1 MATKKATLSVMT
13 PELGRPVPPFSMLER
28 CGALGAPACLF
39 DAHGQFAA
47 AGAPGIPALVD
58 RWLQSAPIQ
67 DRLRAVV
74 MGAKQRGHAM
84 AQVSAF
90 RGCVVTIVAHKDGAM
105 SAGFTVAVLLAP
117 EAMGEPEFAQGCA
130 AAGLETSA
138 VARAALPL
146 AKFGGS
152 GAEVGGKA
160 IAMAGTDL
168 QKIHEQENAL
178 EGFTAQLTD
187 SYDTMDLL
195 YSVGRS
201 MREPFQ
207 PEQFLNFVCQRLFA
221 TMSFA
226 WVAVRFG
233 DDSAIA
239 AGLRGRVVVSGELP
253 ASESMFRTASAP
265 LISGAAYPQ
274 VIESL
279 AHLSTPERPQVL
291 AQPLICKGKAVG
303 VLAAG
308 GKHGDDPDVS
318 SYDIQLIE
326 AAAGYINAFSDNVA
340 LYEDQHNLFMGTVQA
355 LTAAIDAKDR
365 YTFGHSERVAHLAS
379 ALALHTGMNR
389 VQAERVRIAGL
400 VHDVGKIGVPE
411 AVLCK
416 SGKLTAEE
424 YEAIKKHPEIGHTI
438 LRDISLLEDVLP
450 GVLHHHERFDGK
462 GYPHGLVGEKIPYM
476 ARLLAVADTFDAMSS
491 TRSYRAAM
499 PRARVLTEVAQCA
512 GTQFDPV
519 LARAF
524 LALDLTE
531 YDRIVARHA
540 ALHLALAA

>member
-1 MATKKATLSVMT
+1 MAIKQATLSVMT
-13 PELGRPVPPFSMLER
+13 PESGRPLPPVSMLER
-28 CGALGAPACLF
+28 CGSLGVPACLF
-39 DAHGQFAA
+39 DAHGQFAV

-58 RWLQSAPIQ
+58 RWIQSGPML
-67 DRLRAVV
+67 DRLRAAV
-74 MGAKQRGHAM
+74 MGARERGLAM
-84 AQVSAF
+84 VQVSAF
-90 RGCVVTIVAHKDGAM
+90 RGCVITVIAHKDGAL
-105 SAGFTVAVLLAP
+105 SAGFTAAVLLAP
-117 EAMGEPEFAQGCA
+117 EAMGEAPFAEGCA

-152 GAEVGGKA
+152 AAELAGKA
-160 IAMAGTDL
+160 LAAAGVDL
-168 QKIHEQENAL
+168 QKIHQQEISL

-201 MREPFQ
+201 MREPYQ
-207 PEQFLNFVCQRLFA
+207 PEQFLTFVCQRLFA
-221 TMSFA
+221 TMTFG
-226 WVAVRFG
+226 WVAIRFG
-233 DDSAIA
+233 DDATVA
-239 AGLRGRVVVSGELP
+239 AGLRGLVVVGGQLP
-253 ASESMFRTASAP
+253 TTESTFRTALAP
-265 LISGAAYPQ
+265 LIGGAAYPQ
-274 VIESL
+274 VIEDL
-279 AHLSTPERPQVL
+279 AHLSTASRPQVL

-303 VLAAG
+303 VLATG
-308 GKHGDDPDVS
+308 GKLGDDPDIS

-379 ALALHTGMNR
+379 ALALQTGMSR

-416 SGKLTAEE
+416 SGKLSAQE

-438 LRDISLLEDVLP
+438 LRDISLLGDVLP

-462 GYPHGLVGEKIPYM
+462 GYPHGLVGETIPYM

-499 PRARVLTEVAQCA
+499 PRARVLDEIEQCA
-512 GTQFDPV
+512 GSQFDPA

-540 ALHLALAA
+540 SLHLALEA